1 MKATV
6 TVLGGRATIE
16 ITADDVRGLVKELS
30 FFTQLPERCGDKQC
44 DAEVHFTFR
53 NVADAKGDKHDYYG
67 MECSRGHSATFGI
80 YKGERGLFY
89 KSGEPWKI
97 WRHHETE
104 EDDATNY
111 PPPMQPPTS
120 NNAGA
125 RPASPAPN
133 PPAPQA
139 SATPPSRPAAP
150 PTRQGATA
158 GATASKVTSQEASDF
173 LKRML
178 GGGVPAK
185 SVLAL
190 VPTIKPG
197 ATILTE
203 LTRSELERLEQACG
217 KPRPQR
223 PSAGFEEPIGEDDGR
238 DDLPF

>member
-125 RPASPAPN
+125 RPASP
-133 PPAPQA
+133 
-139 SATPPSRPAAP
+139 
-150 PTRQGATA
+150 GIVA
-158 GATASKVTSQEASDF
+158 G
-173 LKRML
+173 KRML